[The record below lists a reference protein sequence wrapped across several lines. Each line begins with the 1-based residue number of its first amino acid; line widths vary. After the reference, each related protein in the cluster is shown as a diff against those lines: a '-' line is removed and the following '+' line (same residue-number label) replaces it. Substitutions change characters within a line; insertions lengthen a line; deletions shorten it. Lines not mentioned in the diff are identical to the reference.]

1 MKAMKRTLTLMF
13 FVLAA
18 TLTIQAQTTLTIQGT
33 VTNLNSIPLAGKQ
46 VHIHID
52 SAMGPALPFFY
63 SNIVNTGLNGQFT
76 DVVTIPAAVTNAMV
90 YCWVLDCNNQP
101 QYNFQWF
108 IPNSPLPAM
117 NLSICDSAVSQN
129 CNSAFL
135 VSPNPNS
142 LFVSFTDQS
151 APSTGSSITS
161 WLWSFGDST
170 ISTQQNPTHTYAQP
184 GTYTVCL
191 TITDGVSCN
200 HTSCQTIVV
209 SNNPQGGCTAG
220 FTAAPVAGTTAVTF
234 TNTSSHLYLPAIY
247 VATYLWSFGD
257 GNTQTTLSNSPITHA
272 YPQTGTYVACVAI
285 VVTDIAS
292 TNVVCVDSFCT
303 VVTVGGGPQPT
314 GFLYGML
321 TTGSGAA
328 GASEV
333 YLIENNT
340 LLGTLTAIDTTYS
353 VDSAGVTAYYFSNIQ
368 PGNYL
373 VKAAMLPVNPNYAAN
388 MPTYHQSAL
397 FWNQATTVNVPANSF
412 TQANI
417 SYVAGVNPGG
427 PGFIGGLISQGAN
440 KGPGDPIAGVQ
451 VLLLDVNNGDKPVAV
466 KYSDAQGAFG
476 FNNIPYGTYKIYA
489 EMINKT
495 TNPTVVTINTAN
507 PSTDGIKIVVGSQVI
522 SGIEPGTGDAPATI
536 GQLHPNPATDICLIP
551 VTLISGMNLAIAITD
566 LTGRTLWKDN
576 YTLPVGSTSLEIP
589 VKQLPDGIYM
599 ITLEGDSGWKTTR
612 KLIRQN

>member
-1 MKAMKRTLTLMF
+1 MKTMKRTLTLMF
-13 FVLAA
+13 LLLVA
-18 TLTIQAQTTLTIQGT
+18 TLAIQAQTTLTIQGT
-33 VTNLNSIPLAGKQ
+33 VTNLNALPLAGKQ
-46 VHIHID
+46 VHIQID
-52 SAMGPALPFFY
+52 SAMGPILPFFY
-63 SNIVNTGLNGQFT
+63 SNIVNTGTNGQFT
-76 DVVTIPAAVTNAMV
+76 DVVTIPQGVTNAMV

-101 QYNFQWF
+101 QYNFQWYV
-108 IPNSPLPAM
+108 PNNPLPPM
-117 NLSICDSAVSQN
+117 NLSICDSAAAQG

-142 LFVSFTDQS
+142 LVVSFTDQS
-151 APSTGSSITS
+151 APSTGSNITS

-170 ISTQQNPTHTYAQP
+170 ISTQQNPSHTYAQP

-220 FTAAPVAGTTAVTF
+220 FTAVPVAGTTAVTF
-234 TNTSSHLYLPAIY
+234 TNTSSHLYMPAVY
-247 VATYLWSFGD
+247 VATYTWSFGD
-257 GNTQTTLSNSPITHA
+257 GTTLSTLNYTPQTHA
-272 YPQTGTYVACVAI
+272 YPQTGTYVACITI

-292 TNVVCVDSFCT
+292 TSVVCVDTFCT
-303 VVTVGGGPQPT
+303 VVTAGGTPQPT

-321 TTGSGAA
+321 TAGSGAA

-333 YLIENNT
+333 YLIQHNT

-353 VDSAGVTAYYFSNIQ
+353 NDSAGVTSYYFPNLQ

-388 MPTYHQSAL
+388 MPTYHTSAL
-397 FWNQATTVNVPANSF
+397 FWNQATTVNVPANSYA
-412 TQANI
+412 QANI
-417 SYVAGVNPGG
+417 SYIAGVNPGG

-451 VLLLDVNNGDKPVAV
+451 VMLLDVNNGDKPVAV

-476 FNNIPYGTYKIYA
+476 FSNIPYGTYKVYA
-489 EMINKT
+489 EMLNKT
-495 TNPTVVTINTAN
+495 THPTVVTIDATH

-522 SGIEPGTGDAPATI
+522 SGIETQSGADPATI
-536 GQLHPNPATDICLIP
+536 GQLHPNPATHICLVP
-551 VTLISGMNLAIAITD
+551 VTLTSGMNLAITLTD
-566 LTGRTLWKDN
+566 LTGRTLWN
-576 YTLPVGSTSLEIP
+576 ESHILPVGYTQLEIP
-589 VKQLPDGIYM
+589 VKHLPEGLYLIN
-599 ITLEGDSGWKTTR
+599 LEGDNGWKTTR